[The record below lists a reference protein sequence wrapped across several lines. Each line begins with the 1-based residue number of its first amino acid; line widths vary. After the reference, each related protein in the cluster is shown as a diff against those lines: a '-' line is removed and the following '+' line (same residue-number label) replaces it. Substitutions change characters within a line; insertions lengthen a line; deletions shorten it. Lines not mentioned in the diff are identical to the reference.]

1 MRIFRGL
8 PRPSL
13 TSPTALT
20 RTNAQA
26 GCALTIGNFD
36 GVHLGH
42 QAMLR
47 ELKKEAD
54 ACGLATCVMTFAP
67 HPREYFASQFP
78 SSPAAHNVPKRIYTL
93 RDKLA
98 AIAACGIDSVVILPF
113 NAALASM
120 SPESFVSDLLVASL
134 QTKFLL
140 IGDDF
145 KFGAK
150 RAGDFALLSSL
161 ASRMGYT
168 LQAMPSVEESGMRV
182 SSSAVRSALASGR
195 LQDAAALLGR
205 PYAITGHV
213 IHGAKLGRD
222 LGFPTLN
229 VAFKHPKPAASG
241 IFVVRVFGLTPNPN
255 ESIQGVANLGTR
267 PAIDSSDVNGGRVLL
282 ETYCLNWPAALGS
295 DGGYGK
301 IVRVELL
308 HKLHDELA
316 YDGLESLKL
325 GIERDIGLAK
335 DYFKQLSTKGFL

>member
-1 MRIFRGL
+1 MRIVRGL
-8 PRPSL
+8 PPPSPAN
-13 TSPTALT
+13 SSAAPT
-20 RTNAQA
+20 
-26 GCALTIGNFD
+26 ALTIGNFD

-47 ELKKEAD
+47 KLKKEAD
-54 ACGLATCVMTFAP
+54 ARGLATCVMTFAP
-67 HPREYFASQFP
+67 HPREYFAAQFP
-78 SSPAAHNVPKRIYTL
+78 ISTAAQNVPKRIYTL

-98 AIAACGIDSVVILPF
+98 AIQACGIDRVVILPF
-113 NAALASM
+113 NAKLASM
-120 SPESFVSDLLVASL
+120 SPESFVSDLLVSSL

-150 RAGDFALLSSL
+150 RAGDFKLLASL
-161 ASRMGYT
+161 ASRMGYG
-168 LQAMPSVEESGMRV
+168 LQAMPSVALSGMRV
-182 SSSAVRSALASGR
+182 SSSAARSALSDGR
-195 LQDAAALLGR
+195 LQDATALLGR
-205 PYAITGHV
+205 PYAISGRV

-229 VAFKHPKPAASG
+229 VAFKHPQPAASG
-241 IFVVRVFGLTPNPN
+241 IFVVRVFGLTANLS

-267 PAIDSSDVNGGRVLL
+267 PAIDPSDVNGGRVLL
-282 ETYCLNWPAALGS
+282 ETYCLNWPAALGT

-325 GIERDIGLAK
+325 GIERDIASAK
-335 DYFKQLSTKGFL
+335 DYFSKSPG

>member
-1 MRIFRGL
+1 MRIYRGL
-8 PRPSL
+8 PRL
-13 TSPTALT
+13 TLAVPT
-20 RTNAQA
+20 
-26 GCALTIGNFD
+26 ALTIGNFD

-47 ELKKEAD
+47 ALQSEAD
-54 ACGLATCVMTFAP
+54 KRHLSTCVMTFAP
-67 HPREYFASQFP
+67 HPREYFSAVN
-78 SSPAAHNVPKRIYTL
+78 APKRIYTL

-98 AIAACGIDSVVILPF
+98 AIKACGIDRVVILPF

-120 SPESFVSDLLVASL
+120 SPESFVSDLLIKGL

-150 RAGDFALLSSL
+150 RAGDFALLQSL
-161 ASRMGYT
+161 ASRMGYD
-168 LQAMPSVEESGMRV
+168 LRAMPSVEAGGMRV
-182 SSSAVRSALASGR
+182 SSSAVRNALADGR
-195 LQDAAALLGR
+195 LPDAAALLGR
-205 PYAITGHV
+205 PYAISGHV
-213 IHGAKLGRD
+213 VHGAKLGRD

-241 IFVVRVFGLTPNPN
+241 IFVVRVFGLTKNPS

-267 PAIDSSDVNGGRVLL
+267 PAIDPSDVNGGRVLL
-282 ETYCLNWPAALGS
+282 ETYCLDWPIALGKE
-295 DGGYGK
+295 GGYGK

-325 GIERDIGLAK
+325 GIANDIILAK
-335 DYFKQLSTKGFL
+335 AYLSKS